1 MTNMKD
7 SVRCTN
13 CKSCIG
19 GQQRSVPA
27 SVKNS
32 GKTWKDCG
40 RAASKTSS
48 KSNFGEGCSAEI
60 SEVRNVRKGRA
71 RLCKASKAGIR
82 RWDESLAKQ
91 VRGDLGRWQ
100 TYANSMQCGRKTF
113 QISWYVTICHDM
125 SACNSKTL
133 FQRINT
139 LLKCPQNIEKWSSQQ
154 IASWT
159 YSARTFGVPLIWSCS
174 WTVVEY
180 GKHSRSKAPMG
191 FMCLQGSG

>member
-13 CKSCIG
+13 CKSCIA
-19 GQQRSVPA
+19 GQQRSVRA
-27 SVKNS
+27 SAKNS

-91 VRGDLGRWQ
+91 VKGDLGRWQ
-100 TYANSMQCGRKTF
+100 TYANSMQCGKKTF
-113 QISWYVTICHDM
+113 QISWYVTIYQHATPRL
-125 SACNSKTL
+125 SSNVSIHYWNVR
-133 FQRINT
+133 RI
-139 LLKCPQNIEKWSSQQ
+139 LKSEAVSQLQ
-154 IASWT
+154 AGPILQGPLVFPW
-159 YSARTFGVPLIWSCS
+159 FGVA
-174 WTVVEY
+174 VE
-180 GKHSRSKAPMG
+180 
-191 FMCLQGSG
+191 L

>member
-1 MTNMKD
+1 MCEREGQGYARLARLAFVGEMKAW
-7 SVRCTN
+7 
-13 CKSCIG
+13 
-19 GQQRSVPA
+19 RSRW
-27 SVKNS
+27 K
-32 GKTWKDCG
+32 KIWKDGKHMQTACSVEG
-40 RAASKTSS
+40 KPSKYPDMS
-48 KSNFGEGCSAEI
+48 
-60 SEVRNVRKGRA
+60 R
-71 RLCKASKAGIR
+71 
-82 RWDESLAKQ
+82 
-91 VRGDLGRWQ
+91 
-100 TYANSMQCGRKTF
+100 
-113 QISWYVTICHDM
+113 YVTTDM

-191 FMCLQGSG
+191 FMCLQGGV